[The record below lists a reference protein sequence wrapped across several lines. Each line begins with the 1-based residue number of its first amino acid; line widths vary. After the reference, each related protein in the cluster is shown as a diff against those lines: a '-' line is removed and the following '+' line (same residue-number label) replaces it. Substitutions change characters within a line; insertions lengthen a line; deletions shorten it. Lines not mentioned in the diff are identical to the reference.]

1 MIVAVLMVRDEADV
15 IGYTLAHLLAEG
27 VDHILVSDNGSRDDT
42 RRILD
47 LYAEGGKV
55 TVLDDPDPA
64 YEQAAKMTRLAHMAH
79 GMGATWV
86 VPCDA
91 DEVIYYPDGRLC
103 DFLTEDLK
111 VDVVGIEVFDHIA
124 TAADDPSIPNPFLRI
139 QHRRRH
145 PQRLQK
151 VAFRSH
157 PEAELEMGN
166 HGVSVPPTFHATNGG
181 LVKMRHFQ
189 YRSLEQAARKLRQGK
204 EAYDATDPMSFVGL
218 NYRRGY
224 FGTHW
229 SEGAAMDDTE
239 LASWWVD
246 LTNEPDLIHDPA
258 PVRS

>member
-1 MIVAVLMVRDEADV
+1 MIVGILMVRDEADV
-15 IGYTLAHLLAEG
+15 IGFTLAHLLAEG

-47 LYAEGGKV
+47 LYAEGRKV

-91 DEVIYYPDGRLC
+91 DEVIYSPDGRTLAE
-103 DFLTEDLK
+103 FLADCQA
-111 VDVVGIEVFDHIA
+111 DVVEISGYDHIS
-124 TAADDPSIPNPFLRI
+124 TAADDPCIANPFLRI
-139 QHRRRH
+139 THRR
-145 PQRLQK
+145 PYAQK
-151 VAFRSH
+151 LPKVLFRATPS
-157 PEAELEMGN
+157 AALEMGN
-166 HGVSVPPTFHATNGG
+166 HGVTGVGTNRTGG
-181 LVKMRHFQ
+181 LELRHFQ
-189 YRSLEQAARKLRQGK
+189 YRSLDQAARKLRQGK
-204 EAYDATDPMSFVGL
+204 EAYDATDPLSFVGL

-239 LASWWVD
+239 LAAWWVD
-246 LTNEPDLIHDPA
+246 LSSEDGLIHDPA

>member
-1 MIVAVLMVRDEADV
+1 MIVGILMVRDEADV

-91 DEVIYYPDGRLC
+91 DEVIYSPDGRTLAE
-103 DFLTEDLK
+103 FLADCTA
-111 VDVVGIEVFDHIA
+111 DVVEITGFDHIA
-124 TAADDPSIPNPFLRI
+124 TGADDPVVPNPFLRI
-139 QHRRRH
+139 QHRRAE
-145 PQRLQK
+145 PQRLPK
-151 VAFRSH
+151 VLFRATPSS
-157 PEAELEMGN
+157 ALEMGN
-166 HGVSVPPTFHATNGG
+166 HGVTGVGTNRVRA
-181 LVKMRHFQ
+181 LELRHFQ